1 MTLHCCFS
9 LQICVLPYGIDSYKC
24 SVQVQCTYYLTN
36 LLSLSISQAT
46 NVTTAL
52 KGATTVTNSNQ
63 TAQILTQSGNN
74 PGVYNII
81 QPQQIQIEGENAIIF
96 QNGQQITIPASQLL
110 SPNQS
115 IVRQGTNAS
124 TAQTQAGQQVYI
136 QGLGNAM
143 LSNGQQV
150 SVRQGNMVQALQL
163 PGGNLQAIQQTIP
176 VQTISTQNGQA
187 ILQTIQFPIQA
198 LQQLNSANV
207 QQQQLMPQLQQVRG
221 LSISSFYTIL
231 LTLLFA

>member
-1 MTLHCCFS
+1 MT
-9 LQICVLPYGIDSYKC
+9 
-24 SVQVQCTYYLTN
+24 
-36 LLSLSISQAT
+36 
-46 NVTTAL
+46 TTL

-63 TAQILTQSGNN
+63 ATQILTQAGGNT
-74 PGVYNII
+74 GVYNII
-81 QPQQIQIEGENAIIF
+81 QPQQIQLSDGQDAYIIQ
-96 QNGQQITIPASQLL
+96 QNGQQIQIPAGQLL

-115 IVRQGTNAS
+115 IVRQGTTAS
-124 TAQTQAGQQVYI
+124 TAQTQPGQQVYI

-143 LSNGQQV
+143 ISNGQQMA
-150 SVRQGNMVQALQL
+150 VRQGNVVQTLQL

-207 QQQQLMPQLQQVRG
+207 QQQQIMPQLQQVC
-221 LSISSFYTIL
+221 
-231 LTLLFA
+231 

>member
-1 MTLHCCFS
+1 M
-9 LQICVLPYGIDSYKC
+9 
-24 SVQVQCTYYLTN
+24 
-36 LLSLSISQAT
+36 
-46 NVTTAL
+46 TTAL

-63 TAQILTQSGNN
+63 TTQILTQTGNN

-96 QNGQQITIPASQLL
+96 QNGQQIQIPASQLL

-115 IVRQGTNAS
+115 IVRQGTNAAN
-124 TAQTQAGQQVYI
+124 AQTQSGQQVYI

-207 QQQQLMPQLQQVRG
+207 QQQQIMPQLQQV
-221 LSISSFYTIL
+221 
-231 LTLLFA
+231 